1 MTGGVA
7 SVSVTNCL
15 FDEFDVAFQVRNRL
29 FVARRSIPK
38 PNQHLPG
45 QARDKHNKTGKPR
58 SITRMFSRSHPAP
71 SAGLASRAT
80 L

>member
-29 FVARRSIPK
+29 FVAPFYPK
-38 PNQHLPG
+38 TEHLPR

>member
-38 PNQHLPG
+38 PNICQDRLG
-45 QARDKHNKTGKPR
+45 TNTTKQENLDQ
-58 SITRMFSRSHPAP
+58 
-71 SAGLASRAT
+71 
-80 L
+80 